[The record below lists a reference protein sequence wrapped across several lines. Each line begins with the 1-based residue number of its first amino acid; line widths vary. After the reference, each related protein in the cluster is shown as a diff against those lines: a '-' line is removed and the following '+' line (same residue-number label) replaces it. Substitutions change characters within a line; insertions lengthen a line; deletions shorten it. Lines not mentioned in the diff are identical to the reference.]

1 MCVCVNVVF
10 RKVYA
15 ASPGSLVSPVSCC
28 FVKYNPNDKFNIV
41 GQIRQND
48 IVVCGKANLQIKKKP
63 IKHLLSRW
71 LSKCVLLAYIIF

>member
-15 ASPGSLVSPVSCC
+15 ASPASLVTPVSCC
-28 FVKYNPNDKFNIV
+28 FVKYNPNDKFNTV

-48 IVVCGKANLQIKKKP
+48 IVVCGKANLQIKKKKQLN
-63 IKHLLSRW
+63 ICLADNFRNAFSW
-71 LSKCVLLAYIIF
+71 LI